1 MTFDEACSYEIIQ
14 KKISL
19 GKNPVDE
26 FRNSAQYSN
35 RYTFFFNGC
44 QQFREVLFAKTDSFH
59 GKMIN

>member
-35 RYTFFFNGC
+35 REIYIYFLMDVNNLEKSC
-44 QQFREVLFAKTDSFH
+44 LQKQILFTVK
-59 GKMIN
+59 